1 MTEENIFCPEF
12 IPFYVEEVRK
22 YNLTPTEGLVYWF
35 VRFYTK
41 IKNNWFYFKSEQL
54 SEIIKVWAW
63 TIDNCV
69 SSLKQKGLF
78 IVETKNIWFRKVR
91 KIFLN
96 FDEVGSSQFN
106 EVLDLTIQWASISLK
121 NEIKREYKKENNKKN
136 KEKIYKKENFLKLWE
151 LENVKLTEEEKN
163 KLLEKYWEGKTN
175 EYIEKLSLYIWA
187 KWDKYKSHY
196 AVILTWMRNEEKG
209 KVEEKRENNDYD
221 KEKEERLKR
230 LAEYKKKQWI

>member
-41 IKNNWFYFKSEQL
+41 IKNNWFFFKSEQL

-78 IVETKNIWFRKVR
+78 IVETKNIWFKKVR

-121 NEIKREYKKENNKKN
+121 NEIKREYRKENNKKN
-136 KEKIYKKENFLKLWE
+136 NKISKDILYKKTRKNLKNFWE
-151 LENVKLTEEEKN
+151 YGNVKLTEEE
-163 KLLEKYWEGKTN
+163 
-175 EYIEKLSLYIWA
+175 
-187 KWDKYKSHY
+187 
-196 AVILTWMRNEEKG
+196 V
-209 KVEEKRENNDYD
+209 
-221 KEKEERLKR
+221 ERLKNDYSLEIFEKYLKILDEWIELKWYKYKNHN
-230 LAEYKKKQWI
+230 LAFRKWLERDKIWKIWKKKENEKFIF

>member
-78 IVETKNIWFRKVR
+78 IVETKNIWFKKVR

-121 NEIKREYKKENNKKN
+121 NEIKREYKKENNKNNN
-136 KEKIYKKENFLKLWE
+136 KISKDILYKKTRKNLKNFWE
-151 LENVKLTEEEKN
+151 YGNVKLTEEE
-163 KLLEKYWEGKTN
+163 
-175 EYIEKLSLYIWA
+175 
-187 KWDKYKSHY
+187 
-196 AVILTWMRNEEKG
+196 V
-209 KVEEKRENNDYD
+209 
-221 KEKEERLKR
+221 ERLKNDYSLEIFEKYLKILDEWIELKWYKYKNHN
-230 LAEYKKKQWI
+230 LAFRKWLERDKIWKIWKKKENEKFIF

>member
-78 IVETKNIWFRKVR
+78 IVETKNIWFKKVR

-121 NEIKREYKKENNKKN
+121 NEIKREYKNNNKISKD
-136 KEKIYKKENFLKLWE
+136 ILYKKTRKNLKNFWE
-151 LENVKLTEEEKN
+151 YGNVKLTEEEVERLKN
-163 KLLEKYWEGKTN
+163 DYSLEIFEKYLKILDEW
-175 EYIEKLSLYIWA
+175 IEL
-187 KWDKYKSHY
+187 KWYKYKNHNL
-196 AVILTWMRNEEKG
+196 AFRKWLERDNVRKIK
-209 KVEEKRENNDYD
+209 EKREN
-221 KEKEERLKR
+221 EKF
-230 LAEYKKKQWI
+230 IF